1 MRDASICE
9 LLALSYTVRSATSY
23 NDNVSTVNFLL
34 GSEKIYCV
42 MKTEVTRKMES
53 GLNKCSDSS
62 QKIHQPTTRGTMSL
76 ELNLRHI
83 MHYVEKL
90 RNSGDVEAN

>member
-1 MRDASICE
+1 MRDASIWE

-62 QKIHQPTTRGTMSL
+62 QKNSSTDHQGYDESRVELKTHHALCGKTTQQR
-76 ELNLRHI
+76 
-83 MHYVEKL
+83 
-90 RNSGDVEAN
+90 